1 MLGSLSTKLFSL
13 TILILL
19 GSMLIG
25 NSKAALRLEP
35 SVSPRVT
42 QPTVLPSAT
51 PELSD
56 HHNSCNAYPYQ
67 QCLTP

>member
-1 MLGSLSTKLFSL
+1 MLCSLSTKLFSL
-13 TILILL
+13 TVLILL
-19 GSMLIG
+19 GSTLIG

-35 SVSPRVT
+35 SVSPQVT

-56 HHNSCNAYPYQ
+56 HRNPCNAYFNQ